1 MQGFN
6 PARKGEGA
14 QASGGSCPRVQ
25 IGHNAGMDERL
36 PLDGITVIEL
46 GHSVAA
52 PYAGLILGGLGAD
65 VVKVENPG
73 SGDHAR
79 DWGPPFWHGTSAMFQ
94 TLNRDKRG
102 AAVDLTDS
110 DARDE
115 LHRLVVERADVLV
128 QNMRPG
134 VAEKFGLGSDAL
146 LAERPELVYCSI
158 GAYGA
163 TGPLAERPGY
173 DPLMQAFAGIMSVT
187 GEERGGPVR
196 VGTSI
201 IDMGAGLWAVIG
213 ILSALERRHRT
224 GRGGLVDTSLLETG
238 IAWMAYHIAN
248 YLSAGLELG
257 RWGSGTPVMVPYQAF
272 ATADGQIIVAA
283 GNDGIFRK
291 LCDALERSELAQE
304 ARFAHNAQRVEN
316 RDDLIP
322 ALEQVFAHKT
332 SADWISRLD
341 AAGVPCAPIQT
352 VAELLAHPQSRA
364 LGMVQDAPGL
374 DMALVGLPLSFDGSR
389 PPFRRVAPAL
399 GEHRAEI
406 FSDSSDEGGQDV
418 G

>member
-1 MQGFN
+1 
-6 PARKGEGA
+6 
-14 QASGGSCPRVQ
+14 
-25 IGHNAGMDERL
+25 MDNRL
-36 PLDGITVIEL
+36 PLDGVTVIEL

-52 PYAGLILGGLGAD
+52 PYAGLILGGLGAE
-65 VVKVENPG
+65 VIKVENPG
-73 SGDHAR
+73 GGDHAR
-79 DWGPPFWHGTSAMFQ
+79 EWGPPFWHGTSAMFQ

-102 AAVDLTDS
+102 AAVDLGDPE
-110 DARDE
+110 ARDG
-115 LHRLVVERADVLV
+115 LHRLIVERADVLV

-134 VAEKFGLGSDAL
+134 VAEKFGLGSAAL
-146 LAERPELVYCSI
+146 LAEKPALVYCTI
-158 GAYGA
+158 GAYGGS
-163 TGPLAERPGY
+163 GPLAERPGY

-187 GEERGGPVR
+187 GEEGGGPVR

-201 IDMGAGLWAVIG
+201 IDMGAGLWAAIG
-213 ILSALERRHRT
+213 ILAALERRHRT

-238 IAWMAYHIAN
+238 IAWMAYHVAN

-272 ATADGQIIVAA
+272 ATADGQMIVAA
-283 GNDGIFRK
+283 GNDGIFSK
-291 LCDALERSELAQE
+291 LCGAMGRPELAQE

-322 ALEQVFAHKT
+322 LLDAVFAQKT
-332 SADWISRLD
+332 SAEWIAHLD
-341 AAGVPCAPIQT
+341 AAGVPCAPIQS

-374 DMALVGLPLSFDGSR
+374 DMALVGLPLSFDGAR
-389 PPFRRVAPAL
+389 PPFRRVAPGL
-399 GEHRAEI
+399 GEHGAEI
-406 FSDSSDEGGQDV
+406 FSDGSDEGGQDV

>member
-1 MQGFN
+1 MI
-6 PARKGEGA
+6 K
-14 QASGGSCPRVQ
+14 
-25 IGHNAGMDERL
+25 I
-36 PLDGITVIEL
+36 
-46 GHSVAA
+46 
-52 PYAGLILGGLGAD
+52 
-65 VVKVENPG
+65 ENPG
-73 SGDHAR
+73 GGDHAR
-79 DWGPPFWHGTSAMFQ
+79 DWGPPFWHCTSAMFQ

-102 AAVDLTDS
+102 AAIDLS
-110 DARDE
+110 DTEARDG
-115 LHRLVVERADVLV
+115 LHRLIVERADVLV

-134 VAEKFGLGSDAL
+134 VAEKFDLGSDAL
-146 LAERPELVYCSI
+146 LAEKPALVYCTI

-187 GEERGGPVR
+187 GEEGGGPVR

-201 IDMGAGLWAVIG
+201 IDMGAGLWAAIG
-213 ILSALERRHRT
+213 VLAALERRHRT
-224 GRGGLVDTSLLETG
+224 GQGGLVDTSLLETG
-238 IAWMAYHIAN
+238 IAWMAYHVAN

-272 ATADGQIIVAA
+272 GTADGQIIVAA
-283 GNDGIFRK
+283 GNDGIFGK
-291 LCDALERSELAQE
+291 LCAALECSNMAHE

-322 ALEQVFAHKT
+322 LLEPLFAKKT
-332 SADWISRLD
+332 CADWIAGLD
-341 AAGVPCAPIQT
+341 GAGVPCAPIQS

-374 DMALVGLPLSFDGSR
+374 DMALVGLPLSFDGVR
-389 PPFRRVAPAL
+389 PPFRRVAPRL
-399 GEHRAEI
+399 GEHGAEL
-406 FSDSSDEGGQDV
+406 FPDRPDKGGQDV